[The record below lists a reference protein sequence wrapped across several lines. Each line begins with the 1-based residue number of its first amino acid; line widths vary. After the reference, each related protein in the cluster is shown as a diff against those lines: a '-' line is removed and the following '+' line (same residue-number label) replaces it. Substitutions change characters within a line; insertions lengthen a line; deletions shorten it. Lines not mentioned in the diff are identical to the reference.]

1 MGRVVWILRERES
14 GLTAKTGSGIT
25 ARRTFGAG
33 AAIAVLL
40 AAGAISAASL
50 PPAPT
55 VQLSIGGGSVDSAAY
70 HWSSALAE
78 VLSRPPGLPDCDP
91 GAPCG
96 VPGVIAGAQ
105 TYDSTQ
111 DLLAA
116 LTDNRI
122 ATAVVPALPLFRLRC
137 DTPKGRSAPA
147 VTALKVLY
155 RQPLYLVV
163 RGGTGAIGKPADWV
177 KKTIAVGPVGSDS
190 EILTLALLDAYKVPR
205 TKVKLV
211 RLPAATQIDAMGN
224 GTANVGVFLGHV
236 FDRQVGEL
244 VGKGFTLMSL
254 PDTPERAK
262 LLQSLPVFEASAI
275 PPGTFAGLPAI
286 SNLAQPVLWAA
297 GSGLDSK
304 LVEKLVTAISE
315 PHNRD
320 RIAELVE
327 PVKAV
332 PEAVAFSHL
341 PVPLSEGARAFALA
355 AKQPIDLANCPS
367 ETGRLAGTKG
377 PDKQP

>member
-1 MGRVVWILRERES
+1 MVRVVWILRERES

-105 TYDSTQ
+105 TYDTTQ
-111 DLLAA
+111 DLLGA

-137 DTPKGRSAPA
+137 DKPKGQSGPA
-147 VTALKVLY
+147 VTALRVLY

-163 RGGTGAIGKPADWV
+163 RGGTGAVAKPADWAR
-177 KKTIAVGPVGSDS
+177 KTVAVGPAGSDS
-190 EILTLALLDAYKVPR
+190 EILTMALLDAYRVPHA
-205 TKVKLV
+205 KVKLV
-211 RLPAATQIDAMGN
+211 RLPAATQVDAMRN
-224 GTANVGVFLGHV
+224 GSANVGVFLGHV

-254 PDTPERAK
+254 PDSPERAK
-262 LLQSLPVFEASAI
+262 LLESLPVFEPSAI
-275 PPGTFAGLPAI
+275 PPDTFPGLPAI
-286 SNLAQPVLWAA
+286 SNLAQPVLWVA
-297 GSGLDSK
+297 GSGLESK
-304 LVEKLVTAISE
+304 LAEKLVTAASE

-320 RIAELVE
+320 RIAELVD

-332 PEAVAFSHL
+332 PEGIAFSHL

-355 AKQPIDLANCPS
+355 ARQAIEVVNCPA
-367 ETGRLAGTKG
+367 ETGRLAGTKA